1 MSLRAAIALDK
12 MSCCSGSQQGPTGHS
27 GDGFNSVSSVS
38 SAIAELAIASGE
50 AAGPRGLAGLLDG
63 EGWRWTLFPSTDI
76 MLEKSG
82 MLQTIS
88 ASLGGGWGRVRAS
101 EVRQC

>member
-1 MSLRAAIALDK
+1 MSLSAAIALDK
-12 MSCCSGSQQGPTGHS
+12 MSCCSAGSQDPTGHS

-63 EGWRWTLFPSTDI
+63 EGWR
-76 MLEKSG
+76 
-82 MLQTIS
+82 
-88 ASLGGGWGRVRAS
+88 
-101 EVRQC
+101 

>member
-1 MSLRAAIALDK
+1 MSLSAAIALDK
-12 MSCCSGSQQGPTGHS
+12 MSCCSGSQAPTGHS

-63 EGWRWTLFPSTDI
+63 EG
-76 MLEKSG
+76 
-82 MLQTIS
+82 
-88 ASLGGGWGRVRAS
+88 
-101 EVRQC
+101 